1 MDRLT
6 EMEAFATVV
15 DQGGF
20 TDAARKMGVSKSS
33 VSKHVANL
41 ETRLGTRL
49 LNRTTQRVNPTEMGL
64 IYYDR
69 ARRILSDAADA
80 DAMVASFPK
89 APSGNLKISID
100 ADFIAYPLAAM
111 FNSFL
116 LTYRDI
122 SLTVEMNAD
131 RVDLKLGEYD
141 AAIRI
146 GALQDNDLFQRK
158 LGETTLCMV
167 ASPHYLADFGWPKK
181 IDDLTA
187 HKLLLY
193 APSSAASVWHI
204 PASNRETRHI
214 RSTGALNVN
223 DSLSLLNA
231 AISGLGIAYLPS
243 YIYADAL
250 KDGRIVDVMPRLP
263 KNRQGIYITY
273 TPEQYLQPKLRALVE
288 FVGQH
293 LDAKSFDLL

>member
-33 VSKHVANL
+33 VSKHVASL

-49 LNRTTQRVNPTEMGL
+49 LNRTTRRVNPTEMGL

-89 APSGNLKISID
+89 APSGNLNISID

-131 RVDLKLGEYD
+131 RVDLKLGEYE

-146 GALQDNDLFQRK
+146 GRCK
-158 LGETTLCMV
+158 TTTCYSVNWAKPRFVWLPV
-167 ASPHYLADFGWPKK
+167 HIIWLTLAGPK
-181 IDDLTA
+181 
-187 HKLLLY
+187 
-193 APSSAASVWHI
+193 
-204 PASNRETRHI
+204 
-214 RSTGALNVN
+214 
-223 DSLSLLNA
+223 
-231 AISGLGIAYLPS
+231 
-243 YIYADAL
+243 
-250 KDGRIVDVMPRLP
+250 RLM
-263 KNRQGIYITY
+263 I
-273 TPEQYLQPKLRALVE
+273 
-288 FVGQH
+288 
-293 LDAKSFDLL
+293 